1 MLLKIRVSPTEEN
14 VDMLLLQDA
23 CLSNE
28 NMERK
33 VAQSDLGNDP
43 MHFENNEKNHT
54 SRLCFVKSKYIY
66 MTRSVLTYHLL
77 ISVQYNVL
85 NVRL

>member
-33 VAQSDLGNDP
+33 VERKVAQRDLGNDP
-43 MHFENNEKNHT
+43 MHFENNDKNHT
-54 SRLCFVKSKYIY
+54 SRLC
-66 MTRSVLTYHLL
+66 
-77 ISVQYNVL
+77 
-85 NVRL
+85 